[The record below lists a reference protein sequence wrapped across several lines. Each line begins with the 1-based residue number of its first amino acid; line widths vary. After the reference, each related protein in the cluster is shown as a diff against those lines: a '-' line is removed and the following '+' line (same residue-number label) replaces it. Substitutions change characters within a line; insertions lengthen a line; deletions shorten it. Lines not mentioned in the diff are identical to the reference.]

1 MGTTGG
7 TTGEKAMTEDRRTKA
22 QILDELANAQ
32 KTIGDLEK
40 RIPAPLNV
48 VPAASA
54 LAGCIRA
61 LDTIPASRSRNSYDS
76 NPGPD
81 AREVTHVL
89 QHLIARYGVDLT
101 ERVVEPCA
109 RVHLDDAPDAVVIDR
124 LRGRF

>member
-1 MGTTGG
+1 MN
-7 TTGEKAMTEDRRTKA
+7 EDRRTKA
-22 QILDELANAQ
+22 QILEELASAQ
-32 KTIGDLEK
+32 KTIDDLEK

-61 LDTIPASRSRNSYDS
+61 LDTIPTSRSRNSYDS
-76 NPGPD
+76 YPAPD
-81 AREVTHVL
+81 AREVAHVL
-89 QHLIARYGVDLT
+89 RHLIARYGVDIA
-101 ERVVEPCA
+101 ERITEPCA